1 MRRTILTLG
10 VALFLMS
17 AAARAHS
24 ADRVGSGFLRDTTAQ
39 AVPSVVRDSGEH
51 RAFRKTPAP
60 LAQCDWFP
68 VLEAGVARL
77 ATSQDDWEDN
87 ALFTNSVGLMRNVS
101 TRDAI
106 GASLDV
112 HMTNGFG
119 AWAPTVRWRRFV
131 GTTASAEVST
141 GWIVNDHLGV
151 RGPIAQ
157 ARYAPI
163 PQVYA
168 QVGATQ
174 YRHYEWTVAP
184 GGAATASLK
193 KDTRFFAGAGCNGV
207 PAAVTTVVEAL
218 ALAAA
223 FVLYMG
229 D

>member
-1 MRRTILTLG
+1 MRRAALTLG
-10 VALFLMS
+10 LALCVIVAAPS
-17 AAARAHS
+17 HA
-24 ADRVGSGFLRDTTAQ
+24 ADRVGSGFLADTSSRGAR
-39 AVPSVVRDSGEH
+39 AAARDSGEH
-51 RAFRKTPAP
+51 RTFRKTPAP

-77 ATSQDDWEDN
+77 NVDDEQWEN
-87 ALFTNSVGLMRNVS
+87 QMLFSNSIGLMRNVS
-101 TRDAI
+101 AHDAL

-119 AWAPTVRWRRFV
+119 AWSPTVRWRRFM
-131 GTTASAEVST
+131 GARASAELSA
-141 GWIVNDHLGV
+141 GWISNDHDGV

-157 ARYAPI
+157 VRYAPV

-168 QVGATQ
+168 FAGAAQ
-174 YRHYEWTVAP
+174 YRRYVWNTAP
-184 GGAATASLK
+184 GGAATAHLE
-193 KDTRFFAGAGCNGV
+193 KDSRAFAGAGCNGV

-223 FVLYMG
+223 FALYME